1 MCLRMRRVIRTISA
15 KLDDAIPLAITSVV
29 NPVNYFERLG
39 RVTKLL
45 IDATDDE
52 FFMNDVSARV
62 IRDAACMYA

>member
-1 MCLRMRRVIRTISA
+1 MTRTTKA
-15 KLDDAIPLAITSVV
+15 KLDDAIPRAITSAV

-39 RVTKLL
+39 HVTKLL

-62 IRDAACMYA
+62 RRESMCMCA

>member
-39 RVTKLL
+39 HVTKLL